1 MTCKH
6 TSASNGDILTHGAPE
21 MSPKPGY
28 VAPSREG
35 KVPLTIYVD
44 RATRQALRLAAI
56 THETTVDA
64 MMRDAIAATLKKY
77 PVKWKG

>member
-1 MTCKH
+1 MDLEIGL
-6 TSASNGDILTHGAPE
+6 SE

-44 RATRQALRLAAI
+44 PTTRQALKIAAI

-64 MMRDAIAATLKKY
+64 MMQDAIVAILKKY
-77 PVKWKG
+77 PVKGKG